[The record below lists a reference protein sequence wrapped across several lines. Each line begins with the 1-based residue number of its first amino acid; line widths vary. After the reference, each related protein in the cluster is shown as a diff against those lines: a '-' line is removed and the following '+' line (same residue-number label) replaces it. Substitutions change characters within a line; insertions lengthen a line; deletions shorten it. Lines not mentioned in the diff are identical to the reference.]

1 MIVLGEIKRGGTRRR
16 EPRRFGILFFLA
28 TSLFM
33 VLFSFYGAQASVFEK
48 ARETVLDVFEPVL
61 SVVGAPVRWV
71 NDQVGQVEDYFRLHT
86 ENKRLREENDE
97 LRAWMQ
103 QARSLRRQLSY
114 YEQLLNT
121 QLPDPATYVDARV
134 IGENGGPYDHALIL
148 SAGRKDGVKTGSAV
162 VDDGGLL
169 GHVVTA
175 GQGAARVLLVTDYN
189 SRLPVFVED
198 LEIQALLVGQSET
211 APVLEIF
218 AEKIDRSLAPGT
230 RIVTSGAGG
239 VLPRGLPVG
248 EVQEVRDGKVYV
260 GLYANH
266 RSPDLVRVIDYQFP
280 EDVESPSAATE

>member
-280 EDVESPSAATE
+280 EDAESPSAATE